1 MPSNFDIISPLDGR
15 YQAITRELA
24 KITSEKA
31 LMHNRIIVEIA
42 WLESLSEN
50 PNIACPKINQATKI
64 AFSALKKELTNSQA
78 ESIKAIEKT
87 TLHDVKA
94 CEYFLRTIV
103 AEHGN
108 SDLIPW
114 IHFACTS
121 EDINNAAYAM
131 MLEQLR
137 ASLIVKQLIN
147 LSSTIEKIATTH
159 KEEVMLAFTHGQAAS
174 PTTFGKEM
182 AVFSHRLN
190 PIIRK
195 IGKFKFSAK
204 FNGAVGNHN
213 AHFSAYPDLDWPLI
227 CQEMLKKLGLEYN
240 ELSTQISNHDNL
252 VSFLSLHKQAMMII
266 QDLCQDLWLYA
277 HKDYIKLKKAS
288 ADQVGSS
295 TMPHKINPIN
305 FENAEGNIG
314 MYKAICNQLTDKLP
328 ISRLQRDLS
337 DSTTL
342 RNIGTCFAYADVAI
356 SACLKGLEQISTN
369 RQVLEHELSQHWEVL
384 TEAVQTIMRKHG
396 HQDAYEQLKAASQGS
411 KMSESDFK
419 SMLKKLAVD
428 DKTQAELAALN
439 PSTYIG
445 RAIAATDLAL
455 STALL
460 KKLIL
465 DK

>member
-1 MPSNFDIISPLDGR
+1 MPNNFDIISPLDGR
-15 YQAITRELA
+15 YQTTTKELA

-42 WLESLSEN
+42 WLESLSEH
-50 PNIACPKINQATKI
+50 PSIACPKINKATKT
-64 AFSALKKELTNSQA
+64 AFSSLKKELTNLQV
-78 ESIKAIEKT
+78 ESIKAFENR

-103 AEHGN
+103 SEHDN
-108 SDLIPW
+108 TDLIPW

-121 EDINNAAYAM
+121 EDINNAAYGI

-137 ASLIVKQLIN
+137 ASSIVKQLLS
-147 LSSTIEKIATTH
+147 LSSTISEIATDH
-159 KEEVMLAFTHGQAAS
+159 KDEVMLAFTHGQAAS

-190 PIIRK
+190 PIIK
-195 IGKFKFSAK
+195 KLSEFKFSAK

-213 AHFSAYPDLDWPLI
+213 AHLSAYPNLDWPVI

-252 VSFLSLHKQAMMII
+252 VSFLSLHKQAIMII

-277 HKDYIKLKKAS
+277 HKDYIKLKKTS

-342 RNIGTCFAYADVAI
+342 EILARA
-356 SACLKGLEQISTN
+356 LPM
-369 RQVLEHELSQHWEVL
+369 L
-384 TEAVQTIMRKHG
+384 T
-396 HQDAYEQLKAASQGS
+396 
-411 KMSESDFK
+411 
-419 SMLKKLAVD
+419 
-428 DKTQAELAALN
+428 
-439 PSTYIG
+439 
-445 RAIAATDLAL
+445 
-455 STALL
+455 
-460 KKLIL
+460 
-465 DK
+465 